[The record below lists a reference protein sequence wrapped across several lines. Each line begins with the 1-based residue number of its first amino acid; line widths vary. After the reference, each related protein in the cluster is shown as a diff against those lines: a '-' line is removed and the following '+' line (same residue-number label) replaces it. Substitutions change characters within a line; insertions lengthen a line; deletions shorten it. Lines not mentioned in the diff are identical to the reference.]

1 MAHPLLPGGNA
12 SRPAGW
18 DTLAGFRASLGAGAD
33 DACVC
38 ATLNECRFITDHEK
52 AFFYAFLHPAAFR
65 LFAIAT
71 TICD

>member
-1 MAHPLLPGGNA
+1 M
-12 SRPAGW
+12 
-18 DTLAGFRASLGAGAD
+18 GFRASLGAGAD